1 MAKLIP
7 WSAPEFMRDVEQL
20 AAEGLSRREMV
31 TRLGL
36 KNDSTLIF
44 RLVKASQH
52 TGKPIAVFGHHEKNR
67 RSIPAFDETKE
78 QRNTGPRPPR
88 LIKRRANAR

>member
-20 AAEGLSRREMV
+20 AAEGVSKREIAK
-31 TRLGL
+31 RLGL
-36 KNDSTLIF
+36 KNDSTLVL
-44 RLVKASQH
+44 RLVRASQQ
-52 TGKPIAVFGHHEKNR
+52 TGKAIPEFGRHEKNR
-67 RSIPAFDETKE
+67 RSIPAPNESEE